1 MEDIMRAPYQ
11 TLTILY
17 KNEEN
22 KILFGI
28 FYRNSHPMWQFISG
42 GGEDKETPIETVI
55 REIREETSIIIDKE
69 KIQQLDAKA
78 TIPVV
83 NVTGEYTWG
92 QEVFVVPEYAFA
104 VEIKNDDIVLSSE
117 LKEYRWVEYDEAMR
131 LLKYDSNKTAL
142 WELNE
147 RLKMKE

>member
-1 MEDIMRAPYQ
+1 MRAPYQ

-69 KIQQLDAKA
+69 KIRQLDAKA

-104 VEIKNDDIVLSSE
+104 VEIKNDDIILSNE
-117 LKEYRWVEYDEAMR
+117 HKEYRWVEYDEAMR

>member
-1 MEDIMRAPYQ
+1 MRAPYQ

-69 KIQQLDAKA
+69 KIQQLDAKS

-117 LKEYRWVEYDEAMR
+117 HKEYRWVEYDEAMR

>member
-1 MEDIMRAPYQ
+1 MRAPYQ

-17 KNEEN
+17 RREEN

-42 GGEDKETPIETVI
+42 GGEDKEIPIETVI

-69 KIQQLDAKA
+69 KIRQLDAKA

-104 VEIKNDDIVLSSE
+104 VEIKNDDIILSNE
-117 LKEYRWVEYDEAMR
+117 HKEYRWVEYDEAMR

>member
-1 MEDIMRAPYQ
+1 MRALYQ

-17 KNEEN
+17 KNKEN

-69 KIQQLDAKA
+69 KIQQLDAKS

-117 LKEYRWVEYDEAMR
+117 HKEYRWVEYDEAMR

>member
-1 MEDIMRAPYQ
+1 MRAPYQ

-131 LLKYDSNKTAL
+131 LLKYDSNKII
-142 WELNE
+142 
-147 RLKMKE
+147 

>member
-1 MEDIMRAPYQ
+1 MRAPYQ